1 MNLYIKPI
9 IVTGLNTRG
18 GGYIMNITFNANS
31 FANIARTKVN
41 NYNKNI
47 SSYASKDFNTNK
59 NQSIDVGRNAIVYMK
74 KDDMLYSG
82 GNGTG
87 LSFTVKYAENSS
99 KENLVVIAKGLD
111 ENRNEFEQTF
121 NLNDIDMTN
130 ASTVEMKA
138 LEGHLERHLKLDRQ
152 GSLSTLPMGTGRMNL
167 NDKRDFVS
175 MFEGSIKEQITLGQY
190 DVAMRYKRNLKIF
203 SDFFK
208 KN

>member
-1 MNLYIKPI
+1 
-9 IVTGLNTRG
+9 
-18 GGYIMNITFNANS
+18 MNIPFNVNS
-31 FANIARTKVN
+31 FSNMPRTQVN

-47 SSYASKDFNTNK
+47 SGSAKKDFNINK
-59 NQSIDVGRNAIVYMK
+59 NQSVDVGRNAIVYMK
-74 KDDMLYSG
+74 TDDMLYSG

-99 KENLVVIAKGLD
+99 KENPVVIAKGVD

-138 LEGHLERHLKLDRQ
+138 LEGHLEHHLKLDRQ
-152 GSLSTLPMGTGRMNL
+152 GSLSTLPMGTGTMGL
-167 NDKRDFVS
+167 NDKRDFVG
-175 MFEGSIKEQITLGQY
+175 MFEDSIKEQITLGQY